1 MKIAHP
7 AFAGTLESS
16 DLQVRIEPNND
27 GGIELVLDSTVAQQ
41 FGHAIRQVVLHPLDA
56 MQVRDAL
63 VTIAANGAL
72 DWVSRAR
79 VQAAVM
85 RACDVQ
91 NIEWSPLSCPNF
103 VAVCYLCRARMPP
116 CSATPLSFNRIRS
129 CSIW

>member
-27 GGIELVLDSTVAQQ
+27 GGIELVLDSTVEQQ
-41 FGHAIRQVVLHPLDA
+41 FGHAIRQVVLHTLDA

-63 VTIAANGAL
+63 VTIEDKGAL
-72 DWVSRAR
+72 DCVIRAR

-91 NIEWSPLSCPNF
+91 QIEWSQLS
-103 VAVCYLCRARMPP
+103 
-116 CSATPLSFNRIRS
+116 
-129 CSIW
+129 

>member
-27 GGIELVLDSTVAQQ
+27 GGIELVLDSTVEQQ
-41 FGHAIRQVVLHPLDA
+41 FGHAIRQVVLHTL
-56 MQVRDAL
+56 DAL
-63 VTIAANGAL
+63 VTIEDKGAL
-72 DWVSRAR
+72 DCVIRAR

-91 NIEWSPLSCPNF
+91 NIEWSQLS
-103 VAVCYLCRARMPP
+103 
-116 CSATPLSFNRIRS
+116 
-129 CSIW
+129 